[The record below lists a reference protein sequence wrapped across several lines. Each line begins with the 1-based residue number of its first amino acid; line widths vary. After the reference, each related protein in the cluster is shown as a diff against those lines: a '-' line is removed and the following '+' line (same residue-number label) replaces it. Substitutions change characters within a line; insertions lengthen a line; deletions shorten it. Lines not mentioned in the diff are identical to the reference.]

1 MYSSATHAY
10 VLQNFIIMVFRLTF
24 RFPSAPDSPGLFPDR
39 HPIRLTMCLLQT
51 TPSLLY
57 LLLILIDRRGQH
69 HRGLIDIHRTST
81 PTLDY
86 AGHLPSAAGSD
97 VPMFRSAGF
106 INAKVNAFETN
117 VSEILHKSFKIIT
130 VFNIFYWSSSKI
142 HSGPVF
148 NAVTM

>member
-1 MYSSATHAY
+1 MKLSHYQIISVFFCYSR

-51 TPSLLY
+51 TPALLY

-86 AGHLPSAAGSD
+86 VGHLPSATGSD

-106 INAKVNAFETN
+106 IKPLVFRSYQGGCGSWFMCACVCKYGVRVTVNGIGAC
-117 VSEILHKSFKIIT
+117 
-130 VFNIFYWSSSKI
+130 
-142 HSGPVF
+142 
-148 NAVTM
+148 A

>member
-1 MYSSATHAY
+1 MGIACRRISRKKGLITEYFYGLITEYALPRRSLGSAVKNCTHAY

-86 AGHLPSAAGSD
+86 VGHLPSATGSD

-106 INAKVNAFETN
+106 IN
-117 VSEILHKSFKIIT
+117 L
-130 VFNIFYWSSSKI
+130 
-142 HSGPVF
+142 
-148 NAVTM
+148 